1 MRINAMP
8 LHTNRR
14 RCVGLLS
21 VAATFLIS
29 GAAIAQA
36 QPQPAAG
43 RPIRLI
49 VPYVPGGGT
58 DLLSRMLAPY
68 IAEEFGT
75 SVVVENRA
83 GGGSTIGTQAVAKAA
98 PDGLTIGMMDAA
110 FIANPSLMSKLPYD
124 TLKDFAPIVLVATSP
139 LVMVVNPAVP
149 AQNLKEFVAYGKAN
163 PGKLSFGSAGRGTGV
178 HLAAEQFR
186 TQAGLDMIHVPFK
199 GTGEAVTALAGGQI
213 TTLFTTQFGSKPMLD
228 AGRVRVL
235 GITGTRRGKL
245 MPQVPTFA
253 EAGWPGVDAETIN
266 GLVGPAGMPAESIQ
280 RVNAAVNRA
289 LKDPSVIA
297 KLNEQGFE
305 IAGGSPDAFADWL
318 RREIP
323 KWNRVIRDAGLKA
336 E

>member
-1 MRINAMP
+1 MP
-8 LHTNRR
+8 LHMNRR
-14 RCVGLLS
+14 QCVGLLPI
-21 VAATFLIS
+21 AATLLMS
-29 GAAIAQA
+29 GTAIAQA
-36 QPQPAAG
+36 QPATG

-49 VPYVPGGGT
+49 VPYVPGGGS

-68 IAEEFGT
+68 IGEEFRT

-83 GGGSTIGTQAVAKAA
+83 GGGSTIGTQAVAKAGS
-98 PDGLTIGMMDAA
+98 DGLTIGMMDAA
-110 FIANPSLMSKLPYD
+110 FVANPSLMSNLPYD

-139 LVMVVNPAVP
+139 LVMVVDPAIP
-149 AQNLKEFVAYGKAN
+149 AQNVKEFVAYGKAN

-186 TQAGLDMIHVPFK
+186 TQAGLDMIHVPYK

-253 EAGWPGVDAETIN
+253 EAGWSGVDAETIN
-266 GLVGPAGMPAESIQ
+266 GLVGPAGMPAESIL

-289 LKDPSVIA
+289 LKDPALIA

-305 IAGGSPDAFADWL
+305 IVGGSPDAFAGWL

-323 KWNRVIRDAGLKA
+323 KWSRVIRDAGLKS